1 MIAIS
6 DLFEKQTHY
15 EPFMT
20 GTAKQIGGKGYPT
33 GQYRVGTPPPG
44 IMAATQKVAEN
55 RQKAMEIT
63 QLRDLRRK
71 KNPSA
76 AERAQGAY

>member
-6 DLFEKQTHY
+6 NLFEKQTHY

-33 GQYRVGTPPPG
+33 GQYRVGTGPPG
-44 IMAATQKVAEN
+44 VMMAK
-55 RQKAMEIT
+55 QKADEALVASQKGT
-63 QLRDLRRK
+63 QLRDMRRRK
-71 KNPSA
+71 NPTAS
-76 AERAQGAY
+76 ERQQGAY

>member
-6 DLFEKQTHY
+6 HLFERQSHY

-33 GQYRVGTPPPG
+33 GQYRVGMGPPG
-44 IMAATQKVAEN
+44 VMLAA
-55 RQKAMEIT
+55 QKAAEQKQKAAEIM
-63 QLRDLRRK
+63 QIRDLRRR
-71 KNPSA
+71 KNPTA
-76 AERAQGAY
+76 VERSQGAY